1 MSGETYDDSE
11 IPDLSEIGGHWD
23 NRIVLWHHDGLD
35 RGPVC
40 PGRRIA
46 RLPDREWPN
55 DPEKCTAGPTDTTW
69 ILDGRVLLCN
79 GCGIDGT

>member
-1 MSGETYDDSE
+1 MHQYESDD
-11 IPDLSEIGGHWD
+11 IPDLSEVGGYWD
-23 NRIVLWHHDGLD
+23 ARPVEWHHDGAD
-35 RGPVC
+35 RGYVC

-46 RLPDREWPN
+46 RIPGYDWPSE
-55 DPEKCTAGPTDTTW
+55 PENCTAGMNDTTW